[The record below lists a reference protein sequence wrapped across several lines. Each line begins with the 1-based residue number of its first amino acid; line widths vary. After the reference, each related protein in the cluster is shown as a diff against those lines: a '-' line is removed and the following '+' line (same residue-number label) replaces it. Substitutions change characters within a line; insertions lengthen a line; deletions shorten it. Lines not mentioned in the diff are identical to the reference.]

1 MCGVLFFQ
9 LCQVNVRPEVAVI
22 YSPGWCASQI
32 LPSSCCHSFSSTQ
45 FYKVLQRRERSQ
57 NTPQSCSEP
66 FLPCFLLYRH
76 LYSSLYK
83 SFHFL
88 QQPDSI
94 SDLFSVNYCHVIFQL
109 FSYHNFLLLNSLNV
123 LSTVNEKNSKQLL
136 DSLSPAVCCLF
147 YFIELLLLVSLKMIH
162 WESLC
167 RRISEPVLHPRFQDY
182 ELSENSGA
190 CTSLSLNF
198 MCGVSPLTQSK
209 AFPHNKAALFFHL
222 FHLWNSIPVLSV
234 AGVWPQALW
243 PPHPAAF
250 TFCFL
255 ILLN

>member
-1 MCGVLFFQ
+1 MEPHYAFSSLLPIVPTSLLKSLQIISFSPAAWFYFRFLLCQLLLCYFPAFQ
-9 LCQVNVRPEVAVI
+9 LSQLSASKLFECAV
-22 YSPGWCASQI
+22 YSQW
-32 LPSSCCHSFSSTQ
+32 
-45 FYKVLQRRERSQ
+45 
-57 NTPQSCSEP
+57 
-66 FLPCFLLYRH
+66 
-76 LYSSLYK
+76 
-83 SFHFL
+83 
-88 QQPDSI
+88 
-94 SDLFSVNYCHVIFQL
+94 
-109 FSYHNFLLLNSLNV
+109 
-123 LSTVNEKNSKQLL
+123 KNSKQLL

-198 MCGVSPLTQSK
+198 MCGISPSTQGR

-222 FHLWNSIPVLSV
+222 FRLWSSIPVLSV